1 MNRSLRILLFT
12 IVCCLTFN
20 ITAAQ
25 SRKGVSILGD
35 SYSTFKGFVTPEK
48 NRTWYSTVA
57 NPEKTDVNEVSQT
70 WWHQLI
76 RKQGY
81 RLVTN
86 NSYSGATICN
96 SGYSNNDYSD
106 RSFVTRLKQ
115 LGSPDI
121 IYIIGGT
128 NDDWAKSPMGEYKYA
143 DWTAA
148 DLYQVRPATAYLV
161 ASILDYYPG
170 TEVTLIINSEM
181 RPDVAESLETIAKH
195 YGIGCV
201 KLHDIDKRAG
211 HPTVKGMAQIAT
223 QIASYENSIRK

>member
-1 MNRSLRILLFT
+1 MRKSVILFT
-12 IVCCLTFN
+12 ILAAILSLPLN
-20 ITAAQ
+20 AQ
-25 SRKGVSILGD
+25 SRKSVSILGD

-57 NPEKTDVNEVSQT
+57 NPEKTDVDKVSQT

-76 RKQGY
+76 RNQGY

-106 RSFVTRLKQ
+106 RSFVTRLKN

-121 IYIIGGT
+121 IYIFGGT

-148 DLYQVRPATAYLV
+148 DLYQVRPATAYLI

-170 TEVTLIINSEM
+170 TEVTVIINSDM

-195 YGIGCV
+195 YGVGCV
-201 KLHDIDKRAG
+201 LLHDIDKRAG
-211 HPTVKGMAQIAT
+211 HPTVKGMTQIAT
-223 QIASYENSIRK
+223 QIADYENSKHK